1 MPIEEIINIDFTQE
15 DACSQILPRSPLA
28 SSYHANWDGIRL
40 DHHQQP
46 AFDTPEHTPQQHV
59 IGVSLTKQSINAER
73 VLNGHVQ
80 HECIKYG
87 DVAVV
92 PANSYHKSSW
102 DLEAEFL
109 ILSLEKALFARA
121 AYDSVDLQQMEII
134 PHFAAADPLI
144 QQIGL
149 ALHSEL
155 ESDGKGSRVY
165 IESLA
170 TTLCIHLLKHYSALS
185 PKIARHSDSEG
196 LSRLKLQQTI
206 EYINQNL
213 EKDLGLA
220 EIATAVGMSM
230 YYFSRLFKQSTGF
243 SPHQYV
249 MNCRIE
255 RAKRLLAKTEEAID
269 QICEQVGFQ
278 SQSHFTNVFRKLIGT
293 TPNAYRKQV
302 KI

>member
-1 MPIEEIINIDFTQE
+1 MPTEEIINIDFTQE

-28 SSYHANWDGIRL
+28 SSYHAKWDGIRL

-46 AFDTPEHTPQQHV
+46 AFETPEHSPQQHV
-59 IGVSLTKQSINAER
+59 IGVSLTKQPTNAER
-73 VLNGHVQ
+73 VLNGRVQ
-80 HECIKYG
+80 QECIKYG
-87 DVAVV
+87 DVALI
-92 PANSYHKSSW
+92 PANSYHKISW
-102 DLEAEFL
+102 ELESEFL
-109 ILSLEKALFARA
+109 VVSLEKALFARA
-121 AYDSVDLQQMEII
+121 ASDAVDLQQMEII
-134 PHFAAADPLI
+134 PHFATTDPLI

-155 ESDGKGSRVY
+155 ESDGKGSRIY

-170 TTLCIHLLKHYSALS
+170 TTLCIHLLKHYSVSSA
-185 PKIARHSDSEG
+185 KIATNSEG

-213 EKDLGLA
+213 EKDLGLT

-230 YYFSRLFKQSTGF
+230 YHFSRLFKQSTGF

-269 QICEQVGFQ
+269 QICQQVGFQ
-278 SQSHFTNVFRKLIGT
+278 TQSHFTNVFRKLMGT

-302 KI
+302 KL